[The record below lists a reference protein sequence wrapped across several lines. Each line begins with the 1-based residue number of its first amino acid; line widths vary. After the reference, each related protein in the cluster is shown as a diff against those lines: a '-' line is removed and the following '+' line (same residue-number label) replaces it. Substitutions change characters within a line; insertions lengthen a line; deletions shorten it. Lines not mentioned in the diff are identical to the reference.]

1 MFISPVSAIATTL
14 ITSVG
19 FLFSLSV
26 VVALRAL
33 SHIFFVIEMCI
44 RDRAKGQE
52 RKNENE
58 ASLLE
63 NIREVCHQLADNERW
78 FQMECNGDLID
89 ACIFQREALM
99 ARYRYLLAL
108 ARQQGDVYKRQ
119 PVSRRATPI
128 SRRLCRFGEKF

>member
-1 MFISPVSAIATTL
+1 MENVIKLIQRGVSHASKTT
-14 ITSVG
+14 VQ
-19 FLFSLSV
+19 
-26 VVALRAL
+26 
-33 SHIFFVIEMCI
+33 
-44 RDRAKGQE
+44 AKGQE

-108 ARQQGDVYKRQ
+108 ARQQGVNCSPFQNLYR
-119 PVSRRATPI
+119 P
-128 SRRLCRFGEKF
+128 